1 MTFIIIIVAILVL
14 FLFIKGVQTV
24 YKNRYIET
32 PTHKPA
38 VRDIAKEQRTLRVN
52 IDKFIKEYGKGCS
65 IPRDLRIEMIKAI
78 AKGEKYYSITEEE
91 YRTTLEN
98 YDKHNKQEQAL
109 FKCAELNNKGMAQE
123 KSGNIDLAIETY
135 EENIKGGYPAT
146 HSYDR
151 LMILYRKRKDYQNEL
166 RVIDAALEVF
176 KREYDQEKYKQRKE
190 KALALLMKEKTNVV
204 CYDMEAPNRFRIF
217 NDSIELIASTPKTST
232 FILRVGDIENFF
244 IWAEEQTAKGIQ
256 IELGKDIAELQKE
269 IYKRIN
275 VNAIRIAEKEYT
287 KWLSVDRTSEKKID
301 NATAKA
307 FEALDELAKCI
318 KTSSNDKQTLEQI
331 EHFRTTIE
339 QIYAEL

>member
-1 MTFIIIIVAILVL
+1 MITIFIICIVVIVLIVILIGKANEPEV
-14 FLFIKGVQTV
+14 
-24 YKNRYIET
+24 
-32 PTHKPA
+32 PTHKPV

-91 YRTTLEN
+91 YRTTLDN
-98 YDKHNKQEQAL
+98 YDKHIKQEQAL

-123 KSGNIDLAIETY
+123 KSGEIDLAIETY
-135 EENIKGGYPAT
+135 EENIKSCHIQAH

-176 KREYDQEKYKQRKE
+176 KGEYDQEKYKQRKE

-244 IWAEEQTAKGIQ
+244 VWAEEQTAKGIQ

-269 IYKRIN
+269 IYERIN

-307 FEALDELAKCI
+307 FETLDELAKCI
-318 KTSSNDKQTLEQI
+318 KTSSNDKQTLAQI

>member
-1 MTFIIIIVAILVL
+1 MIVIIIIVAILVL
-14 FLFIKGVQTV
+14 FLFIKGVQTE
-24 YKNRYIET
+24 YKNRYIKT

-65 IPRDLRIEMIKAI
+65 IPRDLQIEMIKAI

-98 YDKHNKQEQAL
+98 YDKHNKKEQ
-109 FKCAELNNKGMAQE
+109 
-123 KSGNIDLAIETY
+123 T
-135 EENIKGGYPAT
+135 
-146 HSYDR
+146 
-151 LMILYRKRKDYQNEL
+151 
-166 RVIDAALEVF
+166 
-176 KREYDQEKYKQRKE
+176 
-190 KALALLMKEKTNVV
+190 LALSMKESTDTA
-204 CYDMEAPNRFRIF
+204 CYNIEAPNRFRIF

-244 IWAEEQTAKGIQ
+244 VWVEEQTAKGIQ

-269 IYKRIN
+269 IYERIN

-318 KTSSNDKQTLEQI
+318 KTSVNGKETLEQI

-339 QIYAEL
+339 QIYSEL

>member
-1 MTFIIIIVAILVL
+1 MITIFIICIVVIVLIVIL
-14 FLFIKGVQTV
+14 
-24 YKNRYIET
+24 
-32 PTHKPA
+32 
-38 VRDIAKEQRTLRVN
+38 IAKANEEAPTRKPVVRNITPPGMVK
-52 IDKFIKEYGKGCS
+52 IDKSSLEKYKTA
-65 IPRDLRIEMIKAI
+65 IPRHIQIDYLKSHLNN
-78 AKGEKYYSITEEE
+78 GESQWCYFVNQEE
-91 YRTTLEN
+91 YNQIIKN
-98 YDKHNKQEQAL
+98 YETQQRNEQAL
-109 FKCAELNNKGMAQE
+109 FRCVELNNKGMAYE
-123 KSGNIDLAIETY
+123 KSGDIDLAIETY
-135 EENIKGGYPAT
+135 EENIKGDHPAL

-190 KALALLMKEKTNVV
+190 KALALLMKENTNTA
-204 CYDMEAPNRFRIF
+204 CYDIEAPNRFRIF

-244 IWAEEQTAKGIQ
+244 VWVEEQTAKGIQ
-256 IELGKDIAELQKE
+256 IELGKDIVELQKE
-269 IYKRIN
+269 IYERIN

-307 FEALDELAKCI
+307 FETLDELAKCI
-318 KTSSNDKQTLEQI
+318 KTSSNYKQTLEQI

-339 QIYAEL
+339 QIYSEL

>member
-1 MTFIIIIVAILVL
+1 MITIFVICVVVIVLIVILIGKANEPEV
-14 FLFIKGVQTV
+14 
-24 YKNRYIET
+24 
-32 PTHKPA
+32 PTHKPV
-38 VRDIAKEQRTLRVN
+38 VRDIEPGMRTFEVNIHNFIHEHAGFLPDQLKIDLLKATLRGETKYNVSE
-52 IDKFIKEYGKGCS
+52 KEYREILSNK
-65 IPRDLRIEMIKAI
+65 
-78 AKGEKYYSITEEE
+78 EE
-91 YRTTLEN
+91 YNNAMQIRS
-98 YDKHNKQEQAL
+98 
-109 FKCAELNNKGMAQE
+109 KCYELNNLGEEQE
-123 KSGNIDLAIETY
+123 KSGDIDLAIETY
-135 EENIKGGYPAT
+135 EENIKSCHIQAH

-176 KREYDQEKYKQRKE
+176 KGEYDQEKYKQRKE
-190 KALALLMKEKTNVV
+190 KALTLLMKEKTNVV

-244 IWAEEQTAKGIQ
+244 VWAEEQTAKGIQ

-269 IYKRIN
+269 IYERIN

-301 NATAKA
+301 KATAKT

-339 QIYAEL
+339 QIYSEL